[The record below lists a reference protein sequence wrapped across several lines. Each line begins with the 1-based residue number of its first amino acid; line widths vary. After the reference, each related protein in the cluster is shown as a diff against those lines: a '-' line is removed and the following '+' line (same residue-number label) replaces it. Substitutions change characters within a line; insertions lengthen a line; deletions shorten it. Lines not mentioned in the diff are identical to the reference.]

1 MHREAERQ
9 DVIPAHW
16 IIKGDGLCL
25 DLGRKTLVMGVLNV
39 TPDSFSD
46 GGHFLSPDRA
56 FEHAEAM
63 AAEGAD
69 LIDIGGE
76 SSRPGSEP
84 IPAEEELRRVLP
96 VIERVAQHLNLPV
109 SIDTYKSEVAR
120 AALAAG
126 AKIINDITAL
136 RHDPKM
142 AEVAG
147 SGRVPVILMHMQGTP
162 KTMQINPAY
171 NSVIDDI
178 SLFFRERINAVR
190 DAGIQD
196 DQILLDPGIG
206 FGKTTEQNLE
216 ILRSLHRFRDLRR
229 PLLVGPSRKSFIGQ
243 VLGLPINER
252 LEGTSAAV
260 AAAVLGGASIVRV
273 HDVKA
278 MVRVVR
284 MADSIKLGVSHV
296 V

>member
-1 MHREAERQ
+1 
-9 DVIPAHW
+9 
-16 IIKGDGLCL
+16 
-25 DLGRKTLVMGVLNV
+25 MGVLNV
-39 TPDSFSD
+39 TPDSFSE
-46 GGHFLSPDRA
+46 GGKFLSPDRA

-84 IPAEEELRRVLP
+84 ITAEEEIRRVVP
-96 VIERVAQHLNLPV
+96 VIERVAQYLNLPV

-120 AALAAG
+120 AALSAG

-142 AEVAG
+142 TEVAG
-147 SGRVPVILMHMQGTP
+147 NGRIPVILMHMQGTP
-162 KTMQINPAY
+162 KTMQINPTY
-171 NSVIDDI
+171 DSVIDDI
-178 SLFFRERINAVR
+178 NLFFRERMDAVR
-190 DAGIQD
+190 NAGLQEDCLI
-196 DQILLDPGIG
+196 LDPGIG

-216 ILRSLHRFRDLRR
+216 ILRSLHRLRNLRR

-243 VLGLPINER
+243 VLGLPIDDR

-284 MADSIKLGVSHV
+284 MADSIK
-296 V
+296 